1 MNKLLKLT
9 LAGLLLA
16 APAVQA
22 QIEINENLRVTGFLD
37 MSATDIDNE
46 ATGSKTSSFNL
57 DQAEIDFLIDFDQI
71 GAQIDLNYLGD
82 NVDEEFDLEQAFLTY
97 DVGDGLSIDA
107 GKYRSYLGFESWE
120 PTGLYQ
126 YSTAYDLI
134 DLRPGHS
141 NGVRVNYGDD
151 FVNFGV
157 SLVDSLYGP
166 DGSIGDSSY
175 GAETKVAIF
184 PVEGLTLFLGYGK
197 DGMEIGT
204 DRDVL
209 NLWASYEVGNM
220 TYAVEWSN
228 YDFGINME
236 GSQWLLMANMGITDN
251 FGITARVSEDEQDW
265 AGGETATKFT
275 ISPGWSINDNLGI
288 LFEASQTDYGTEG
301 DATSFAIESIFT
313 F

>member
-1 MNKLLKLT
+1 
-9 LAGLLLA
+9 
-16 APAVQA
+16 
-22 QIEINENLRVTGFLD
+22 

-46 ATGSKTSSFNL
+46 ATASKTSSFNL

-82 NVDEEFDLEQAFLTY
+82 NVDEEFDLQQAFLTY

-120 PTGLYQ
+120 QTGLYQ

-166 DGSIGDSSY
+166 DGSISDSSY
-175 GAETKVAIF
+175 GAEAKVAIF

-204 DRDVL
+204 DRNVL

-228 YDFGINME
+228 YDFGVNME

-251 FGITARVSEDEQDW
+251 FGITARVS
-265 AGGETATKFT
+265 
-275 ISPGWSINDNLGI
+275 
-288 LFEASQTDYGTEG
+288 
-301 DATSFAIESIFT
+301 
-313 F
+313 